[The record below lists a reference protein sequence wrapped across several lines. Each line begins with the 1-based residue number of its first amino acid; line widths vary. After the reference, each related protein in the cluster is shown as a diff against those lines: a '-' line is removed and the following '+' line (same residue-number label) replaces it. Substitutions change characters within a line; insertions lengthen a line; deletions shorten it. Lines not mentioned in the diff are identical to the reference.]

1 VKSAHVKADYHLKL
15 RPGTNVA
22 LINALARVI
31 VTYKDRR
38 MTLRAG
44 ALRTGLLREMQAL
57 VSEERDSPETTESVT
72 GVDPTRLSPAAI

>member
-1 VKSAHVKADYHLKL
+1 MKSAHVKADCHLKL

-44 ALRTGLLREMQAL
+44 ALRTGLLREMAGARQRRA
-57 VSEERDSPETTESVT
+57 
-72 GVDPTRLSPAAI
+72 